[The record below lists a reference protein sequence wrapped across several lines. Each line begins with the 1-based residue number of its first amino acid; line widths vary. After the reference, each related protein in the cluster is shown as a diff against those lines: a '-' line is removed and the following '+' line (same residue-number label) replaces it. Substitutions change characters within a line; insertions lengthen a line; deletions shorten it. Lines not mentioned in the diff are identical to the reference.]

1 MNRHIDIETLSR
13 YFLNQLSSD
22 EETAIQEHLSHCHEC
37 ADRLDAMRKLRE
49 GMFGDELQ
57 EKQQTMLFRIL
68 RSGWTKAAAAIIL
81 VIGTGLFTAETIRN
95 RNNVVEQHEIINDG
109 KNSEEVFAIDTFDK
123 QDSVY
128 YHNKYGDDF
137 KF

>member
-1 MNRHIDIETLSR
+1 MLLSLFYDYFVDLKETVNAVIGL
-13 YFLNQLSSD
+13 L
-22 EETAIQEHLSHCHEC
+22 I
-37 ADRLDAMRKLRE
+37 
-49 GMFGDELQ
+49 DELQ

-95 RNNVVEQHEIINDG
+95 RNNVVEQHEIINGG